1 MCFAIAPENWYYTK
15 ADMLDSLNKTL
26 IIRFSS
32 VGDIVLSSLLVR
44 TLRRRFPQ
52 NHIDF
57 LLKSEYADLV
67 RYNPHINR
75 VIEFPSGG
83 SIDDLFRLRHTI
95 RKERYDLIVDI
106 HDSIRSRLLSLGAHR
121 SVRVHKRKV
130 ARWLL
135 VNFKWDL
142 YTSFG
147 GAPSVAERYLETVKP
162 FGVRDDGGGLEL
174 HVPRETRRPGRDD
187 AAGRGILPGSPAI
200 GICPSA
206 KHANKMWLKER
217 FAETAAALVQRH
229 GTPVLLFGSIDEAP
243 RCDEIAAMV
252 KAALPGARVANLA
265 GSLSLLETAAAMDHC
280 GVVVTNDSGLMHIAA
295 ARKRNVVALFG
306 PTVRQ
311 FGFFPFGTACT
322 VVEHPDAR
330 VPSLHAY
337 RASGLPARAFQMH
350 AGARF
355 RNSHYCRNRIAGH

>member
-1 MCFAIAPENWYYTK
+1 
-15 ADMLDSLNKTL
+15 MLDSLNKTL

-83 SIDDLFRLRHTI
+83 SVNNLFRLRRTI

-121 SVRVHKRKV
+121 LVRVDKRKV

-135 VNFKWDL
+135 VNVKWDL
-142 YTSFG
+142 YKSLG

-174 HVPRETRRPGRDD
+174 HVPRETRDRVGMMLQD
-187 AAGRGILPGSPAI
+187 GGILPGSPAI

-229 GTPVLLFGSIDEAP
+229 GAPVLLFGSIDEAP

-311 FGFFPFGTACT
+311 FGFFPFGTAST
-322 VVEHPDAR
+322 VVEHPTLACR
-330 VPSLHAY
+330 PCTHI
-337 RASGLPARAFQMH
+337 GLPDCPRGHFKCMRELDSGTVITAATKLLDNLMH
-350 AGARF
+350 R
-355 RNSHYCRNRIAGH
+355 